1 MLDDLYVEFKGQM
14 EGAIKAFD
22 RELTKLRTG
31 RAHAS
36 MLDGIKV
43 DYYGTATALSQVA
56 TISVPEARVLTV
68 KPWEKSMLKP
78 IEKAILASDLGIN
91 PNNNGEQ
98 ILLSVPALT
107 EERRKNLVKVAKKI
121 SEDIKV
127 SLRNHRHDVLKDL
140 KELESEKEITEDDHK
155 KAKIKIQDIISLY
168 NKKVEEVLAKK
179 EAEIMKV

>member
-43 DYYGTATALSQVA
+43 DYYGTATELSQVA

-68 KPWEKSMLKP
+68 KPWEKAMLKP

-107 EERRKNLVKVAKKI
+107 EERRRNLVKVAKKI

-127 SLRNHRHDVLKDL
+127 SLRNHRHDILKDL
-140 KELESEKEITEDDHK
+140 KELENEKEITEDDHK
-155 KAKIKIQDIISLY
+155 KAKSKIQDIINLY

>member
-1 MLDDLYVEFKGQM
+1 MLDDLYAEFKEQM
-14 EGAIKAFD
+14 NGALKAFD

-43 DYYGTATALSQVA
+43 DYYGTPTALSQVA

-91 PNNNGEQ
+91 PNNNGDQ

-107 EERRKNLVKVAKKI
+107 EERRKSLVKVAKKI

-127 SLRNHRHDVLKDL
+127 SLRNHRHEILKDL
-140 KELESEKEITEDDHK
+140 KELEKEKEITEDDHK
-155 KAKIKIQDIISLY
+155 RAKNKIQDIINEYS
-168 NKKVEEVLAKK
+168 KKVDEVLAKK

>member
-1 MLDDLYVEFKGQM
+1 MLNDLYVEFKGQM
-14 EGAIKAFD
+14 EGTIKAFD
-22 RELTKLRTG
+22 KELIKLRTG

-107 EERRKNLVKVAKKI
+107 EERRKKLVKVAKKI

-127 SLRNHRHDVLKDL
+127 SLRNHRHDILKDL
-140 KELESEKEITEDDHK
+140 KELEKEKEITEDDHK
-155 KAKIKIQDIISLY
+155 KAKAKIQDIINEYS
-168 NKKVEEVLAKK
+168 KKVEEVLAKK